1 LKPSERFYR
10 ARRIGTTF
18 GRIYLGIK
26 ANQFVA
32 QRIRPPDMR
41 ARWSRFNSTSAT
53 SIYDAAIDLRGLILK
68 GCQFLGSRA
77 DVLPPEYIRVLSR
90 LQDRVPPKPFPVV
103 RTIVERE
110 LGKPLDAVFRDFAPH
125 SIASASLAQ
134 VHEAHLQDGRR
145 VAVKVQYPEIET
157 LVRSD
162 LANLRLLFRAVGIV
176 ERDLDLLPLIDELGT
191 HVPLELDFVNEGR
204 NAEAAADLFAGRED
218 IVVPAIHWEWSTR
231 RVLVMEYVDG
241 IKITEVDRLRDAGVD
256 PARVVQLLVEAY
268 CEQVLVSGFFHA
280 DPHPGNLFVQ
290 PEGPRLVLLDFGL
303 AKQLPTGFRQGV
315 VAFTL
320 ALLREDPEGMA
331 QSLLALGF
339 ETRDGSSESLTAI
352 ARVLLAAGRSVR
364 AKPYLARETVEQL
377 REELPALIRENPIVR
392 IPTHVVLLGR
402 VLGLLSGVG
411 RTLGQKVDL
420 VRTIFPYALGT
431 HEAAVAGR

>member
-1 LKPSERFYR
+1 
-10 ARRIGTTF
+10 
-18 GRIYLGIK
+18 
-26 ANQFVA
+26 
-32 QRIRPPDMR
+32 
-41 ARWSRFNSTSAT
+41 
-53 SIYDAAIDLRGLILK
+53 
-68 GCQFLGSRA
+68 
-77 DVLPPEYIRVLSR
+77 
-90 LQDRVPPKPFPVV
+90 
-103 RTIVERE
+103 
-110 LGKPLDAVFRDFAPH
+110 
-125 SIASASLAQ
+125 
-134 VHEAHLQDGRR
+134 
-145 VAVKVQYPEIET
+145 
-157 LVRSD
+157 
-162 LANLRLLFRAVGIV
+162 
-176 ERDLDLLPLIDELGT
+176 
-191 HVPLELDFVNEGR
+191 
-204 NAEAAADLFAGRED
+204 
-218 IVVPAIHWEWSTR
+218 
-231 RVLVMEYVDG
+231 VDG